1 MANSVFEIFKV
12 GIGPSSSH
20 TVGPMVAG
28 GLFANLLEQ
37 KGVLDKV
44 ARVSCDL
51 YGSLAMTGLGHGTD
65 RAILLG
71 LLGKKPDTVDPAAI
85 ADLIASVRSEKS
97 INILGKHKV
106 AFNEPTDLVFLKGK
120 TLPGASCGIS
130 MKAFDA
136 GGKSLVEQIYFS
148 IGGGFVVT
156 QEELAGKQLATQKAP
171 AKYDFISADQLL
183 KMATADKLTIAQV
196 QMANELCWRSE
207 AEIKTGLRLILKT
220 MDDAIAAGMAHS
232 GILPGGLNLP
242 RRAPGMY
249 TELTAR
255 GESASADPLAVLD
268 WISFY
273 AIAVGEENAAGG
285 RSVTAPTLGSA
296 GVIPSVLHYFK
307 KFDGRATEE
316 LAFDFLLAASAI
328 GSLFKRNATFAAA
341 DGGCQA
347 EIGSASAMAAGGY
360 TAAIGGTS
368 EQVALAAEVAMEHLL
383 GLTCDPIKGLVQIPC
398 IERTAMGAVHAI
410 TASRLAMDSQK
421 PHFVSLDR
429 VIDTM
434 RRTGEDMSTKY
445 KETSLGGLAIDF
457 RHPKC

>member
-1 MANSVFEIFKV
+1 MANSTFEIFKV

-28 GLFANLLEQ
+28 ALFAHLLDE
-37 KGVLDKV
+37 KGVMDNV

-51 YGSLAMTGLGHGTD
+51 YGSLALTGLGHGTD

-71 LLGKKPDTVDPAAI
+71 LMGKKPDTVDPDAI
-85 ADLIASVRSEKS
+85 AGLIETVRGDKALSL
-97 INILGKHKV
+97 LGKHKV
-106 AFNEPTDLVFLKGK
+106 AFNEPTDLVFLRGE

-130 MKAFDA
+130 MQAYDGA
-136 GGKSLVEQIYFS
+136 GKVLVAQIYFS

-156 QEELAGKQLATQKAP
+156 QEELAGKALVTQKAP
-171 AKYDFISADQLL
+171 AKYDFISAEQLL
-183 KMATADKLTIAQV
+183 KMASDGKMSIADI

-207 AEIKTGLRLILKT
+207 AEITAGLRLILKT
-220 MDDAIAAGMAHS
+220 MSDAIDAGMVH
-232 GILPGGLNLP
+232 GGVLPGGLNLP

-249 TELTAR
+249 KELTAR
-255 GESASADPLAVLD
+255 GEEASGDPLAILD

-296 GVIPSVLHYFK
+296 GVIPSVLCSYA
-307 KFDGRATEE
+307 KFGRHADEQGSFT
-316 LAFDFLLAASAI
+316 FLLTASAI

-347 EIGSASAMAAGGY
+347 EIGSAAAMAAAGY
-360 TAAIGGTS
+360 TAALGGS
-368 EQVALAAEVAMEHLL
+368 PEQVALAAEIAMEHML

-410 TASRLAMDSQK
+410 TASRLAMDSQA

-434 RRTGEDMSTKY
+434 KRTGQDMSTKY
-445 KETSLGGLAIDF
+445 RETSLGGLALDF
-457 RHPKC
+457 HLPKC

>member
-28 GLFANLLEQ
+28 ALFANLIQQ
-37 KGVLDKV
+37 KGTLDQT
-44 ARVSCDL
+44 ARVSCQL
-51 YGSLAMTGLGHGTD
+51 YGSLALTGLGHGTD

-71 LLGKKPDTVDPAAI
+71 LMGKKPDTVDPASI
-85 ADLIASVRSEKS
+85 ADLIANVRSEKS
-97 INILGKHKV
+97 LNILGKHKV
-106 AFNEPTDLVFLKGK
+106 AFNEPQDLVFLKGE
-120 TLPGASCGIS
+120 TLPGASCGIRF
-130 MKAFDA
+130 KAFDSA
-136 GGKSLVEQIYFS
+136 GAVLLEQIYFS

-156 QEELAGKQLATQKAP
+156 QEELAGKQLSNQKAA
-171 AKYDFISADQLL
+171 AKYDFTSADQLL
-183 KMATADKLTIAQV
+183 KIASAEKLSIAQV
-196 QMANELCWRSE
+196 QMANELRWKSE
-207 AEIKTGLRLILKT
+207 AEITTGLRLILKT
-220 MDDAIAAGMAHS
+220 MDDAIDAGMSHE
-232 GILPGGLNLP
+232 GVLPGGLNLP
-242 RRAPGMY
+242 RRAPGMFK
-249 TELTAR
+249 ELTAR
-255 GESASADPLAVLD
+255 GEAASGDPLAVLD

-296 GVIPSVLHYFK
+296 GVIPSVLRYFK
-307 KFDGRATEE
+307 TFDGRATEA
-316 LAFDFLLAASAI
+316 LAFDFLLAATAI

-347 EIGSASAMAAGGY
+347 EIGSASAMAAAGY
-360 TAAIGGTS
+360 TAAIGGSS
-368 EQVALAAEVAMEHLL
+368 EQVALAAEIAMEHLL

-434 RRTGEDMSTKY
+434 RRTGADMSTKY
-445 KETSLGGLAIDF
+445 KETSLGGLALDF
-457 RHPKC
+457 HLPKC